1 MTELALVGVDI
12 QVIGSVIAIKILS
25 QGIVPQWGGLV
36 IIALNW

>member
-1 MTELALVGVDI
+1 MTELTLVGVDI

-25 QGIVPQWGGLV
+25 QGIVPGLV